1 MTASPTSES
10 TLHPF
15 GGRYDFAT
23 GTRFD
28 DIDTDWL
35 RAAVDRHRVVLLR
48 GLRPIAPHELPPLAR
63 RLGPLQPWRF
73 GSVHEIKRDED
84 PKNYL
89 YTERAVP
96 LHWDGAFA
104 DAVPHWLVFACAAAP
119 GPDAGG
125 ETTFVDTRLALER
138 MDPALRDR
146 VRAASFRYTTEKVA
160 HYGGTFVSPAVQP
173 HAVLGFDVLR
183 FAEPVD
189 DLNPVA
195 VEPLAGVD
203 PALIDGAAVA
213 PVRPRADARPP
224 LGDRRRPRRRQPR
237 PAARPARVPPR
248 RAAPPAARQRDGS
261 RARLLARPARR
272 VAAAAAPS
280 TSAPRSRSCSCRR
293 SSPASGPS
301 SFAALAPWE
310 GAALAMLLFHVG
322 DLVNCWFDREVDL
335 HRKTHLAEAITAL
348 GGRSIALQIAAS
360 ALGAA
365 LLGLHLAISLDRWW
379 LAGAG
384 VAGALLASQYTAPP
398 LRFKSRGL
406 LQIVSYVGLL
416 FFGPALLV
424 AGLFAARPDPVVLG
438 AATAFG
444 ALQTGVLLV
453 NNAEDLDEDEREG
466 VRTASV
472 ALGANGAM
480 RAALG
485 LVGVGGAAL
494 IALLAALLA
503 VTPWFVLALGLLP
516 LAGACGWNVAWL
528 LRLER
533 ATRGDEAA
541 AREAI
546 RKQGKH
552 VPDHVELG
560 AWAAALGAAMV
571 LAARSL

>member
-203 PALIDGAAVA
+203 PALIDALRSHLYDPGLMLDHRWETDDVLVA
-213 PVRPRADARPP
+213 DNHALLHGRRAFRLDAPRHLLRVNVMDPERACWHGLRDAWR
-224 LGDRRRPRRRQPR
+224 LRRPEYFRAEVPIVLL
-237 PAARPARVPPR
+237 PAF
-248 RAAPPAARQRDGS
+248 
-261 RARLLARPARR
+261 LA
-272 VAAAAAPS
+272 
-280 TSAPRSRSCSCRR
+280 
-293 SSPASGPS
+293 ASGPS